1 MKYILLL
8 LLFCVAVSNADDKQ
22 TYNIK
27 DARKLYMKATKDED
41 LLDSAITYFKVLGK
55 SDTNLASVSV
65 TYIGSLTMCRAVFT
79 GWPHKKIEWVNTA
92 LPIIDKGISLDSTN
106 IESLFI
112 YGSSC
117 YFLPFLWDRSDGAKD
132 RLMLV
137 VEMIGKGEADKHGF
151 DWVYQAI
158 KFISVKID
166 LEDEERKI
174 VDALVEKYT
183 KLVSSQ
189 IITQT
194 DEFLAP

>member
-8 LLFCVAVSNADDKQ
+8 LLVCVAFSHADDKQ

-27 DARKLYMKATKDED
+27 DARKLYMKATKDEV
-41 LLDSAITYFKVLGK
+41 LLDSAITYFKELGK
-55 SDTNLASVSV
+55 SDTCLSSVSV

-92 LPIIDKGISLDSTN
+92 LPIIDKGISLDTNN

-132 RLMLV
+132 RLMTV
-137 VEMIGKGEADKHGF
+137 VDLIGKGKADKHGYE
-151 DWVYQAI
+151 WVYQAI

-166 LEDEERKI
+166 LEEAERKI
-174 VDALVEKYT
+174 VDALVDKYT

-189 IITQT
+189 IIKQT

>member
-1 MKYILLL
+1 
-8 LLFCVAVSNADDKQ
+8 
-22 TYNIK
+22 
-27 DARKLYMKATKDED
+27 MKATKDEE
-41 LLDSAITYFKVLGK
+41 LLDSAISYFKKLGK
-55 SDTNLASVSV
+55 SDSALEGVSV

-92 LPIIDKGISLDSTN
+92 LPIIDKGISQDTTN

-117 YFLPFLWDRSDGAKD
+117 YFLPFLWDRSDGAKV
-132 RLMLV
+132 RLLKV
-137 VEMIGKGEADKHGF
+137 VELINKGEADKHGYE
-151 DWVYQAI
+151 WVYQAI

-166 LEDEERKI
+166 LRDEERKL

-183 KLVSSQ
+183 KLVSAK
-189 IITQT
+189 IIKQT